1 MDAIQDGCK
10 CIRDSV
16 CQAALSD
23 LLPTPPLDAT
33 TYDTLRKSAPYRS
46 AFTVSEAW
54 WEVGLIAA
62 QMAVGLWIW
71 SVWTW
76 RLRASTN
83 FRGRDAQTL
92 QEEFATYGLGKHM
105 FALVG
110 LAKLTAATGMLA
122 SVFIPTV
129 LYNNML
135 FPCFPSIKDAPLLEL
150 ATRDK
155 CYISVGLSLIPP
167 VASAMLV
174 VLMSGA
180 VIAHARVKD
189 AASKYVPAV
198 CMLLLSAFSLF
209 SSFNFSWESGAS
221 FALRIPTT
229 GYHFM
234 LTRVFLGALG
244 LGAAIGWWWF
254 AFTLNAYDLETRG
267 SYGLVANFKS
277 KVV

>member
-1 MDAIQDGCK
+1 MSDCK
-10 CIRDSV
+10 CLRDQV

-23 LLPTPPLDAT
+23 LLPTSPF
-33 TYDTLRKSAPYRS
+33 DTLRKSAPYDS
-46 AFTVSEAW
+46 AFSVVDEIAAW
-54 WEVGLIAA
+54 QEVGLIAA

-76 RLRASTN
+76 RLRAGTS

-92 QEEFATYGLGKHM
+92 QEEFATYGLGKYQ

-135 FPCFPSIKDAPLLEL
+135 FPCFPSSKDASLLEL

-155 CYISVGLSLIPP
+155 CYVNVGLALIPP

-174 VLMSGA
+174 VLMIGA
-180 VIAHARVKD
+180 VVSHARVKD
-189 AASKYVPAV
+189 AALKYVPAV
-198 CMLLLSAFSLF
+198 CMLLLSAFSHV
-209 SSFNFSWESGAS
+209 SSFNFSSESGVS

-234 LTRVFLGALG
+234 LTRVFLGAVG
-244 LGAAIGWWWF
+244 LGVATGWCWF
-254 AFTLNAYDLETRG
+254 AYTLNAYDLEARG
-267 SYGLVANFKS
+267 KYGLVAS
-277 KVV
+277 KKKGV